1 MFYLKSSSTNWTK
14 SKGRGGFEAAKSNG
28 NGPRRQ
34 KPRVVKNSQ
43 LGNIWKLCQL
53 ESNKHE
59 DAAES
64 MEASNHGER
73 TPEMLGWLV
82 IYKEATNSII
92 ILVIQRNSPCN
103 E

>member
-1 MFYLKSSSTNWTK
+1 MSTGINY
-14 SKGRGGFEAAKSNG
+14 GE
-28 NGPRRQ
+28 
-34 KPRVVKNSQ
+34 
-43 LGNIWKLCQL
+43 
-53 ESNKHE
+53 HE

-92 ILVIQRNSPCN
+92 ILVIQRNSTCN